1 MFSPVTQA
9 SSSQSAPAANSGPA
23 NGILC
28 GTLSHWNYDRGFGF
42 LARDD
47 GGADV
52 FVHFTEL
59 AKAGRKHPQEGDRYG
74 FEVAT
79 DPKSGR
85 LRAINVV
92 VRY

>member
-1 MFSPVTQA
+1 MLTNISQG
-9 SSSQSAPAANSGPA
+9 SSENNVSNALAGV
-23 NGILC
+23 
-28 GTLSHWNYDRGFGF
+28 LSHWNYDRGFGF
-42 LARDD
+42 IARDD
-47 GGADV
+47 GGPDV

-85 LRAINVV
+85 LRAINMV